1 MRFIRYAT
9 DAGLSW
15 GVVDGEL
22 VRGIAGSP
30 SADPGAELLPGDVV
44 LTGTP
49 DGVAPVAIGQTVV
62 VEIEGIGALSN
73 RVVPEPDVRR

>member
-9 DAGLSW
+9 DAGPSW

-30 SADPGAELLPGDVV
+30 WADPGAELLPGDVV
-44 LTGTP
+44 
-49 DGVAPVAIGQTVV
+49 
-62 VEIEGIGALSN
+62 
-73 RVVPEPDVRR
+73 PEPDVRR